1 MIFWQFSFISCH
13 PGTSLME
20 GADNEG
26 GCACVGAGS
35 IWHISVPT
43 SQFFYESETALKK
56 KVLIKMGRGEENF

>member
-1 MIFWQFSFISCH
+1 
-13 PGTSLME
+13 ME
-20 GADNEG
+20 GVDNEG